1 MTKIDTASH
10 LQFPSLRLF
19 PLAVFL
25 RITFPIFQP
34 RLKCLN
40 ICEAVAGKL
49 VSATF
54 TEGYLHTSSLKSV
67 LIGSLKQ
74 RTEKSHMLSHELRIL
89 VVNMSAE
96 ASIKIDEADLIAEI
110 AEAIHDLF

>member
-1 MTKIDTASH
+1 MAVTGELVCAS
-10 LQFPSLRLF
+10 F
-19 PLAVFL
+19 
-25 RITFPIFQP
+25 
-34 RLKCLN
+34 
-40 ICEAVAGKL
+40 AG
-49 VSATF
+49 
-54 TEGYLHTSSLKSV
+54 GYLHISSLKSF

-96 ASIKIDEADLIAEI
+96 ASVKLNEADLIAEI